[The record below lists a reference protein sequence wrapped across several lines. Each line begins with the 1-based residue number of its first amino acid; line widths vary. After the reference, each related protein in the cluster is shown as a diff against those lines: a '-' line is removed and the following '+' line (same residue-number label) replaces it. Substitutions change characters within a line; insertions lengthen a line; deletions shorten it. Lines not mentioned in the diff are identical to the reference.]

1 MTDGSCPLP
10 GGPGARLCRRSCRVL
25 PRPGRP
31 HVPGSPEPPRR
42 DGWAPPRAPRELQA
56 LSGILAPARRM
67 DRPLT
72 PRRPRS
78 LRPASPFR
86 KAAPLPSYGP
96 SCRPEAPPCPPC
108 RPEAP
113 PGPVFKGAVWELPGA
128 LPFPITA
135 PRDTCC
141 RPASAPPSLRLVLPL
156 KALDLLLTATQ
167 GPSQRLPPDLST
179 CPLLATWAPAASAP
193 RTTLPPSLSICPQ
206 LYFQPWRVGC
216 CLGSAGRWWP
226 TPFVFRS
233 GQVLSPAWPPA
244 HHSSGLLG
252 PTSAPT
258 KYTSQPGRVPLCLW
272 TGQKGPGPP
281 QASSG
286 LCGPLGNGAC
296 SQGPMTGLFS
306 VPSLLGHMLHMC
318 NSVFS
323 TLKKAHRWAPA
334 PGP

>member
-1 MTDGSCPLP
+1 M
-10 GGPGARLCRRSCRVL
+10 RLCRRSCRVL

-67 DRPLT
+67 DGPLT

-128 LPFPITA
+128 LPFPITV

-141 RPASAPPSLRLVLPL
+141 RPASAP
-156 KALDLLLTATQ
+156 
-167 GPSQRLPPDLST
+167 
-179 CPLLATWAPAASAP
+179 
-193 RTTLPPSLSICPQ
+193 
-206 LYFQPWRVGC
+206 
-216 CLGSAGRWWP
+216 
-226 TPFVFRS
+226 
-233 GQVLSPAWPPA
+233 
-244 HHSSGLLG
+244 
-252 PTSAPT
+252 
-258 KYTSQPGRVPLCLW
+258 
-272 TGQKGPGPP
+272 
-281 QASSG
+281 
-286 LCGPLGNGAC
+286 
-296 SQGPMTGLFS
+296 
-306 VPSLLGHMLHMC
+306 
-318 NSVFS
+318 
-323 TLKKAHRWAPA
+323 
-334 PGP
+334 